1 MAEIDQE
8 ARSVNARIV
17 YWGASGSG
25 KTSNLRVIHDKLR
38 PDHRG
43 ELRELPTPLD
53 PSETYEVMPIEL
65 GELGG
70 FRTRLQVVAVP
81 GDASQGPT
89 RKQLLDE
96 VDGVVF
102 VVDAHPDRLDD
113 NVASFEELRTALGA
127 YGRALEDVPL
137 VVQYNKCDL
146 ADPYTLEELH
156 RKLDVR
162 GAAAF
167 EAVATE
173 GRAVLPTLT
182 TISKRVVRSLRERP
196 PEALPTPPPPPLAA
210 AEPSLAPPE
219 AALELDLETEAQDA
233 GDDEALAVAE
243 TVEAAEALFE
253 SSPPLLGADPP
264 DATQAMP
271 FATSVVGDLV
281 LSEVGPARRVGER
294 AVRLPL
300 VLRDAAGAP
309 VRLTLTLT
317 LGGDPD

>member
-1 MAEIDQE
+1 MAGFGANE
-8 ARSVNARIV
+8 VNARVV
-17 YWGASGSG
+17 YWGIEGSG
-25 KTSNLRVIHDKLR
+25 KTTNLDAVYARLR
-38 PDHRG
+38 PDHRSQIRH
-43 ELRELPTPLD
+43 EPTRFD
-53 PSETYEVMPIEL
+53 PSVSYEILPIEL
-65 GELGG
+65 GEIAGV
-70 FRTRLQVVAVP
+70 RTRLQIVCAP
-81 GDASQGPT
+81 SGDEHAPT

>member
-1 MAEIDQE
+1 MAEIDQQ

-17 YWGASGSG
+17 YWGPDGSG
-25 KTSNLRVIHDKLR
+25 KTTNLRVIHDKLR

-43 ELRELPTPLD
+43 DLRELPTPLD
-53 PSETYEVMPIEL
+53 PTETYEVMPIEL

-70 FRTRLQVVAVP
+70 FRTRLQVVGVP
-81 GDASQGPT
+81 GDATQGPT
-89 RKQLLDE
+89 RKHLLDE

-102 VVDAHPDRLDD
+102 VVDAQPDRLDD
-113 NVASFEELRTALGA
+113 NVASFEELRSALGA
-127 YGRALEDVPL
+127 YGRALEEVPL

-182 TISKRVVRSLRERP
+182 TISKRVIRSLRERP
-196 PEALPTPPPPPLAA
+196 PEPAPAPAEPTAPLAEPVLDL
-210 AEPSLAPPE
+210 AEP
-219 AALELDLETEAQDA
+219 ALEADLEVEGA
-233 GDDEALAVAE
+233 GGDEALAVAQ

-253 SSPPLLGADPP
+253 TMPPRLGDDAP
-264 DATQAMP
+264 DETQAMP
-271 FATSVVGDLV
+271 FGASITGDLV
-281 LSEVGPARRVGER
+281 LDEVGPAVRVTER

-317 LGGDPD
+317 LGGGDPD